1 MSENLFDPNKTA
13 RIPRGEELT
22 PTSSQDAAESSS
34 QDTFGATRW
43 NPVEA
48 AKQYGTEE
56 QEQSGEYYGSAGA
69 QGSAGMYG
77 SSQNYDDAATAH
89 SLTAGGDEVI
99 VRDPSKSIGARFLQV
114 ILALIFPLLVL
125 IGAIRTVA
133 TPWFVWAI
141 YNRPGFPSDQFGFTN
156 EERLT
161 YGNYGVDYLSNSAGK
176 DYLGGLVDTRGN
188 PLFLNTEVSHM
199 VDVKN
204 VLLPVFFGGLILLVI
219 AVLIM
224 FALKSVAP
232 GGVRRGLFAG
242 SLITLLLIVGLGVL
256 AAVNW
261 NAFFTGVH
269 QLFFKDGTW
278 TFNYSDTLIRLYPP
292 QFWIDAGIGVGALVL
307 LTTIITL
314 IATWPSRHRREH
326 DREVARLK
334 AERYLAE

>member
-22 PTSSQDAAESSS
+22 PTSSQDATRASSH
-34 QDTFGATRW
+34 DTFGATRW

-48 AKQYGTEE
+48 AKTYGTEE
-56 QEQSGEYYGSAGA
+56 EEQRTQTYGTVRTHDDDAVPASAHTLTDSGE
-69 QGSAGMYG
+69 
-77 SSQNYDDAATAH
+77 DDIA
-89 SLTAGGDEVI
+89 
-99 VRDPSKSIGARFLQV
+99 RDPSKSIGARFLQI
-114 ILALIFPLLVL
+114 ILAVIFPLLVL

-133 TPWFVWAI
+133 TPWFVWGI

-161 YGNYGVDYLSNSAGK
+161 YGNYGVDYLSNSAGQE
-176 DYLGGLVDTRGN
+176 YLGGLVDARGN

-204 VLLPVFFGGLILLVI
+204 VLLPVFFGGLALLII

-224 FALKSVAP
+224 FALRSVAP

-242 SLITLLLIVGLGVL
+242 SLITLLMIAGLAVL
-256 AAVNW
+256 AALNW

-307 LTTIITL
+307 LTTLITL
-314 IATWPSRHRREH
+314 LATWPTRRRREH

-334 AERYLAE
+334 AERYVVE